1 MKLLPEHRFRANTE
15 AIESYDYEGMDAKHL
30 NDWLMEWLALF
41 IRDINARDQEI
52 RRIFNLEEGGAAI
65 IEEGDALP
73 TPERAL
79 NGKYAMTEKSGG
91 GGEDQLYWCRWNG
104 SAFEWKEII

>member
-1 MKLLPEHRFRANTE
+1 MKLLPEHRFRANTVE
-15 AIESYDYEGMDAKHL
+15 LENYDYQGRDGVHVK
-30 NDWLMEWLALF
+30 DWLLDWLSLF

-65 IEEGDALP
+65 IIEGTTLP
-73 TPERAL
+73 TAERAL
-79 NGKYAMTEKSGG
+79 NGKFAMVEKSGG
-91 GGEDQLYWCRWNG
+91 GGQDQLYWCRWNG